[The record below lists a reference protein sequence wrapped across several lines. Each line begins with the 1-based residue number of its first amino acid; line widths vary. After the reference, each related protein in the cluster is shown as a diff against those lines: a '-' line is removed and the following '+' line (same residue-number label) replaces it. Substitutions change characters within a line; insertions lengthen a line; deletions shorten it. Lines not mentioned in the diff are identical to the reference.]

1 MIPTITFERHS
12 KDLFWETICELMK
25 RKHGYTIPRK
35 GKRLY
40 ICYLKMG
47 IKWTNTQTKTSRQ
60 TDFTKEE
67 QSQIPEGKI
76 TWKARF

>member
-12 KDLFWETICELMK
+12 KDLFWGTICELMK

-40 ICYLKMG
+40 ICFLKMG
-47 IKWTNTQTKTSRQ
+47 MKWTNTQTKTSRHRQ
-60 TDFTKEE
+60 ILPKKSSLKYQKE
-67 QSQIPEGKI
+67 K
-76 TWKARF
+76 